1 MRRREHRPISFGIF
15 WFLGALA
22 PTSLF
27 VLSEVENDHRI
38 FFPFVGLM
46 LSVTWSAFLIVSR
59 AIARHPKRRMG
70 ILATVQLPKLIV
82 INETRESSAKI
93 ETKSLHG

>member
-1 MRRREHRPISFGIF
+1 MALLLAAFWAMKRREHRPIAFGIF

-27 VLSEVENDHRI
+27 VLSEVENDHRM

-46 LSVTWSAFLIVSR
+46 FSVV
-59 AIARHPKRRMG
+59 
-70 ILATVQLPKLIV
+70 
-82 INETRESSAKI
+82 
-93 ETKSLHG
+93 